1 MKSKF
6 GIIGCIII
14 VLSAIFGFFFDFAG
28 ADIVQIAIAAAGF
41 ASVIIGIVKDKKEKG
56 QFTWKTVVVMVLA
69 SIGGILCVIGGCSQ
83 EIFKELIGGV
93 LALLAIIFGKVIK
106 E

>member
-6 GIIGCIII
+6 GIIGCIVII
-14 VLSAIFGFFFDFAG
+14 ASVIFGFFFDFSG
-28 ADIVQIAIAAAGF
+28 AYIIQIATAAAGF
-41 ASVIIGIVKDKKEKG
+41 VSVIIGIVKAKKEKG

-83 EIFKELIGGV
+83 EIFKELVGAV